1 MKTIKSI
8 PALIII
14 SLLVFGQTLSA
25 QFNIRPTISSMADD
39 NVNNNAL
46 QLKSNVTTLNL
57 NSGYSWDNE
66 SSFTSLYYD
75 GTFTYFESFLQRT
88 NHFHS
93 INAEFIQLYG
103 EEDQNV
109 LTTGGLLGTSINR
122 DDYVIFDHSQLSGFI
137 NYKYFANEWLINK
150 FGYSFK
156 AISFSSLEDFSY
168 TEHVI
173 FAHAAFA
180 VTPTTTAIV
189 QSDLGTKFYS
199 STSSGSSSSMRKGV
213 MSSLLPS
220 VTQLTGMAKLG
231 QRITDELGVS
241 ITEKYQ
247 WNIQKQTRYLSSE
260 YGFISDDE
268 LFDDHYGYE
277 GFHTNV
283 VMTALLSESVTLKL
297 SGGIQDKLYSSLSAY
312 DWDGNVVADQRVDT
326 RWYGNIL
333 LQKEFI
339 DLGFILKT
347 SLDVIRN
354 SSNDAYYDY
363 SNNAITLEISVP
375 F

>member
-8 PALIII
+8 LAVIII
-14 SLLVFGQTLSA
+14 SLFVFGQTLSA

-46 QLKSNVTTLNL
+46 QLKSNVTTFNL

-88 NHFHS
+88 NHFHL
-93 INAEFIQLYG
+93 INGEFIQLYG

-109 LTTGGLLGTSINR
+109 LTAGGLLGTSINR

-137 NYKYFANEWLINK
+137 NYKYFTNDWLINK

-156 AISFSSLEDFSY
+156 AISFSSLNDFSY
-168 TEHVI
+168 TEHAI

-199 STSSGSSSSMRKGV
+199 STPSGSSSSMRKGV

-220 VTQLTGMAKLG
+220 VTQLTGMVKLG
-231 QRITDELGVS
+231 QRITDDLGVS
-241 ITEKYQ
+241 ITERYQ
-247 WNIQKQTRYLSSE
+247 WNIQKQTRYLSSD

-277 GFHTNV
+277 GFHTNLV
-283 VMTALLSESVTLKL
+283 ITALLSESVTLKL
-297 SGGIQDKLYSSLSAY
+297 SGGVQDKLYSSLSAY
-312 DWDGNVVADQRVDT
+312 DWTGNVVADQRVDA

-354 SSNDAYYDY
+354 SSNDAFYDY
-363 SNNAITLEISVP
+363 INNAITLEISVP
-375 F
+375 L